1 MLMMNLTI
9 FVCLLLSL
17 PVVYYVLIKPL
28 FIESTQAYYSDVAE
42 SSDFDNSLSLLE
54 SISELETDYKMG
66 KLSQEDFES
75 LSLEYKRGYLE
86 EKK

>member
-1 MLMMNLTI
+1 MNLTI
-9 FVCLLLSL
+9 FICLILSI

-28 FIESTQAYYSDVAE
+28 FMDSTQPYYSGE
-42 SSDFDNSLSLLE
+42 TEISDFDNSLSLLE

-75 LSLEYKRGYLE
+75 LSLEYKRSYLE
-86 EKK
+86 EKE

>member
-1 MLMMNLTI
+1 MLTMNLTI
-9 FVCLLLSL
+9 FVCLLLSI
-17 PVVYYVLIKPL
+17 PVVYYVLVKPL
-28 FIESTQAYYSDVAE
+28 FVDATQPYDSEDSDI
-42 SSDFDNSLSLLE
+42 SDFDNSLSLLE

-75 LSLEYKRGYLE
+75 LSLEYKRSYLE

>member
-1 MLMMNLTI
+1 MNLTI
-9 FVCLLLSL
+9 IVCLLLSI
-17 PVVYYVLIKPL
+17 PVVYYVMIKPL
-28 FIESTQAYYSDVAE
+28 FMDSTEPYYSEVGE
-42 SSDFDNSLSLLE
+42 NSDFDNSLSLLE

-75 LSLEYKRGYLE
+75 LSLEYKRSYLE

>member
-1 MLMMNLTI
+1 MNLTI
-9 FVCLLLSL
+9 VVCLLLSI
-17 PVVYYVLIKPL
+17 PVVYYVIIIPL
-28 FIESTQAYYSDVAE
+28 FIDSSEAYYTDIGE

-75 LSLEYKRGYLE
+75 LSLEYKRSYLE

>member
-1 MLMMNLTI
+1 MMNLTI
-9 FVCLLLSL
+9 FVCLLLSI